1 MDHPDMPMLVASQAS
16 MSKSPDPPANVTQL
30 MMNMLQK
37 IQDSKDTS
45 NKRNLDM
52 LEQHSLYMEM
62 RLEQQRRNTDFR
74 MEQQRKDMETIADK
88 TVQNVINQVPFIVHN
103 ALLGLEGVMNI
114 APLQL
119 KGSTSL

>member
-1 MDHPDMPMLVASQAS
+1 
-16 MSKSPDPPANVTQL
+16 